1 MHNDSWKIL
10 ETLAPTLVY
19 QKGSAVYWQ
28 GDTADRL
35 YYLKKGRV
43 KIYMTSE
50 NGGEKT
56 LRIQSDG
63 GVFGEAAFFDRLPR
77 VSSAKVLEKSE
88 IVAVSREILSAHIQK
103 HPEFAFS
110 LMQALSERVRLLTA
124 QVDSMAFL
132 QADQRIARFLLETAE
147 NSRSCIRCTDEELG
161 TRVGASR
168 VTVNRVL
175 RKFARSGWIETRY
188 REIRVLRLDALA
200 DFSCT

>member
-1 MHNDSWKIL
+1 MSNDSWKVL

-28 GDTADRL
+28 GDIAERL
-35 YYLKKGRV
+35 YYLKKGKV

-56 LRIQSDG
+56 LRVQSDG
-63 GVFGEAAFFDRLPR
+63 SVFGEAAFFDGQPR

-88 IVAVSREILSAHIQK
+88 IVAVSRDVLTAHIRK
-103 HPEFAFS
+103 HPELAFS

-132 QADQRIARFLLETAE
+132 QADRRVARFLVEAVQD
-147 NSRSCIRCTDEELG
+147 RPPCIFCTDEELG
-161 TRVGASR
+161 ARVGASR

-175 RKFARSGWIETRY
+175 RRFAQLGWLETHY
-188 REIRVLRLDALA
+188 REIRILRLDALA
-200 DFSCT
+200 DFSFS

>member
-88 IVAVSREILSAHIQK
+88 
-103 HPEFAFS
+103 
-110 LMQALSERVRLLTA
+110 
-124 QVDSMAFL
+124 
-132 QADQRIARFLLETAE
+132 
-147 NSRSCIRCTDEELG
+147 
-161 TRVGASR
+161 
-168 VTVNRVL
+168 
-175 RKFARSGWIETRY
+175 
-188 REIRVLRLDALA
+188 
-200 DFSCT
+200 

>member
-28 GDTADRL
+28 GDTAERL

-50 NGGEKT
+50 NGAEKT
-56 LRIQSDG
+56 LRVQSDG
-63 GVFGEAAFFDRLPR
+63 GVFGEAAFFDGRPR

-132 QADQRIARFLLETAE
+132 QADRRIARFLVETVQD
-147 NSRSCIRCTDEELG
+147 RPPCISCTDEELG
-161 TRVGASR
+161 TLVGASR

-175 RKFARSGWIETRY
+175 RRFARLGWLETRY
-188 REIRVLRLDALA
+188 RQIQILRLDALA
-200 DFSCT
+200 DFSFS

>member
-28 GDTADRL
+28 GDTAERL

-50 NGGEKT
+50 SGAEKT
-56 LRIQSDG
+56 LRVQSDG
-63 GVFGEAAFFDRLPR
+63 GVFGEAAFFDGRPR

-132 QADQRIARFLLETAE
+132 QADRRIARFLVEAVQD
-147 NSRSCIRCTDEELG
+147 RPPCISCTDEELG
-161 TRVGASR
+161 TLVGASR

-175 RKFARSGWIETRY
+175 RRFARLGWLETRY
-188 REIRVLRLDALA
+188 RQIQILRLDALA
-200 DFSCT
+200 DFSFS

>member
-28 GDTADRL
+28 GDTAERL
-35 YYLKKGRV
+35 YYLKKGSV

-132 QADQRIARFLLETAE
+132 QADKRIARFLLETAE
-147 NSRSCIRCTDEELG
+147 NGRSCIQCTDEELG
-161 TRVGASR
+161 TRVSASR

>member
-28 GDTADRL
+28 GDTAERL
-35 YYLKKGRV
+35 YYLKKGSV

-50 NGGEKT
+50 NGAEKT

-63 GVFGEAAFFDRLPR
+63 GVFGEAAFFDLQPR

-88 IVAVSREILSAHIQK
+88 IVAISREILSAHIQK

-132 QADQRIARFLLETAE
+132 QADKRIARFLVEAVQD
-147 NSRSCIRCTDEELG
+147 RPPHICCTDEELG
-161 TRVGASR
+161 ARVGASR
-168 VTVNRVL
+168 VTVNRIL
-175 RKFARSGWIETRY
+175 RRFARLGWVETRY
-188 REIRVLRLDALA
+188 REIFILRLDALA

>member
-19 QKGSAVYWQ
+19 QRGSTVYWQ
-28 GDTADRL
+28 GDTAERL
-35 YYLKKGRV
+35 YYLKKGSV

-56 LRIQSDG
+56 LRIQRDG
-63 GVFGEAAFFDRLPR
+63 GVFGEAAFFDRQPR

-88 IVAVSREILSAHIQK
+88 IVAISREILSAHIQK
-103 HPEFAFS
+103 HPEFAFA

-132 QADQRIARFLLETAE
+132 QADKRIARFLSEAVQD
-147 NSRSCIRCTDEELG
+147 RPPCISCTDEELG
-161 TRVGASR
+161 ARVGVSR

-175 RKFARSGWIETRY
+175 RRFARLGWLETRY
-188 REIRVLRLDALA
+188 RQIRILRLDALA
-200 DFSCT
+200 DFSFS

>member
-1 MHNDSWKIL
+1 MHNNSWKIL

-28 GDTADRL
+28 GDTAERL

-56 LRIQSDG
+56 LRVQSDG
-63 GVFGEAAFFDRLPR
+63 SVFGEAAFFDGQPR
-77 VSSAKVLEKSE
+77 VSSARVLEKSE
-88 IVAVSREILSAHIQK
+88 IVAVSREILITHIRK
-103 HPEFAFS
+103 HPELALS

-124 QVDSMAFL
+124 QVDSMVFL
-132 QADQRIARFLLETAE
+132 QADQRIARFLVEAVQD
-147 NSRSCIRCTDEELG
+147 RPPCIACTDEELG
-161 TRVGASR
+161 TLVGASR

-175 RKFARSGWIETRY
+175 RRFARQGWLETRY
-188 REIRVLRLDALA
+188 RQIRILRLDALA
-200 DFSCT
+200 DFSFS

>member
-28 GDTADRL
+28 GDTAERL

-50 NGGEKT
+50 NGAEKT
-56 LRIQSDG
+56 LRVQSDG
-63 GVFGEAAFFDRLPR
+63 GVFGEAAFFDGRPR

-132 QADQRIARFLLETAE
+132 QADRRIARFLVEAVQD
-147 NSRSCIRCTDEELG
+147 RPPCISCTDEELG
-161 TRVGASR
+161 TLVGASR

-175 RKFARSGWIETRY
+175 RRFARLGWLETRY
-188 REIRVLRLDALA
+188 RQIQILRLDALA
-200 DFSCT
+200 DFSFL

>member
-28 GDTADRL
+28 GDTAERL

-50 NGGEKT
+50 TGAEKT
-56 LRIQSDG
+56 LRVQSDG
-63 GVFGEAAFFDRLPR
+63 GVFGEAAFFDERPR

-132 QADQRIARFLLETAE
+132 QADRRIARFLVEAVQD
-147 NSRSCIRCTDEELG
+147 RPPCISCTDEELG
-161 TRVGASR
+161 TLVGASR

-175 RKFARSGWIETRY
+175 RRFARLGWLETRY
-188 REIRVLRLDALA
+188 RQIQILRLDALA
-200 DFSCT
+200 DFSFS

>member
-28 GDTADRL
+28 GDTAERL

-50 NGGEKT
+50 NGAEKT
-56 LRIQSDG
+56 LRVQSDG
-63 GVFGEAAFFDRLPR
+63 GVFGEAAFFDGRPR

-132 QADQRIARFLLETAE
+132 QADRRIARFLVEAVQD
-147 NSRSCIRCTDEELG
+147 RPPCISCTDEELG
-161 TRVGASR
+161 TLVGASR

-175 RKFARSGWIETRY
+175 RRFARLGWLETRY
-188 REIRVLRLDALA
+188 RQIQILRLDALA
-200 DFSCT
+200 DFSFS

>member
-1 MHNDSWKIL
+1 MHNDSWKTL

-19 QKGSAVYWQ
+19 QRGSTVYWQ
-28 GDTADRL
+28 GDIAERL
-35 YYLKKGRV
+35 YYLKKGSV

-50 NGGEKT
+50 NGAEKT
-56 LRIQSDG
+56 LRVQSDG
-63 GVFGEAAFFDRLPR
+63 SVFGEAAFFDGQPR

-88 IVAVSREILSAHIQK
+88 IVAVSREILSDHIQK

-132 QADQRIARFLLETAE
+132 QADKRIARFLAE
-147 NSRSCIRCTDEELG
+147 AVQDRPPRIFCTDEELG
-161 TRVGASR
+161 ARVGASR

-175 RKFARSGWIETRY
+175 RKFARLGWLETRY
-188 REIRVLRLDALA
+188 REIHILRLDALA
-200 DFSCT
+200 DFSFS

>member
-19 QKGSAVYWQ
+19 QRGSTVYWQ
-28 GDTADRL
+28 GDTAERL
-35 YYLKKGRV
+35 YYLKKGSV

-56 LRIQSDG
+56 LRIQRDG
-63 GVFGEAAFFDRLPR
+63 GVFGEAAFFDRQPR

-88 IVAVSREILSAHIQK
+88 IVAISREILSAHIQK
-103 HPEFAFS
+103 HPEFAFA

-132 QADQRIARFLLETAE
+132 QADKRIARFLSEAVQD
-147 NSRSCIRCTDEELG
+147 RPPCIACTDEELG
-161 TRVGASR
+161 ARVGVSR

-175 RKFARSGWIETRY
+175 RRFARLGWLETRY
-188 REIRVLRLDALA
+188 RQIRILRLDALA
-200 DFSCT
+200 DFSFS